1 LTGTSLDRLMLPQ
14 RLVLSTVWLNFSEAW
29 FHQIEILVERLST
42 STYTY
47 ILYNMYIYIIN
58 LATQLSSWSIT
69 PMNNSSELVIVVIS
83 QLSYL
88 GGPWRTQLMVYHPV
102 PRTVI
107 TGRKI
112 THYLTRSNNMFL
124 VIYTYIHI
132 YISFYPYI
140 YIILL
145 KYITMVI
152 YISIHMDIKNGCW
165 YKIHIMIISIERPYH
180 PSTSHRLFCI
190 PVPTVPQLFKR
201 RRCLGVLAPDETP
214 QGSAAGEP
222 ADVGAVRDQTT
233 GGLVVMVLLVGGK
246 MFTNGR
252 SALNW
257 LNQE

>member
-1 LTGTSLDRLMLPQ
+1 MLMIWVDGLSSNPKDLTGTSLDRLMLPQ

-112 THYLTRSNNMFL
+112 TLYLTRSNNMFL

-140 YIILL
+140 YNIIKIYNNGYL
-145 KYITMVI
+145 YIHT
-152 YISIHMDIKNGCW
+152 YG
-165 YKIHIMIISIERPYH
+165 Y
-180 PSTSHRLFCI
+180 
-190 PVPTVPQLFKR
+190 
-201 RRCLGVLAPDETP
+201 
-214 QGSAAGEP
+214 
-222 ADVGAVRDQTT
+222 
-233 GGLVVMVLLVGGK
+233 
-246 MFTNGR
+246 
-252 SALNW
+252 
-257 LNQE
+257 